1 MQDKQLSLK
10 DVIRQEYVKCAADP
24 VYFMRKY
31 CKIQH
36 PTKGKLR
43 FELFPYQEKTLIQFK
58 DHRYNLVLK
67 SRQTGIST
75 LTAGYS
81 ISKWF
86 TSKGNSIF
94 T

>member
-58 DHRYNLVLK
+58 ENRYNLVLK
-67 SRQTGIST
+67 SRHRYLHINCRLFIVEDDIQSR
-75 LTAGYS
+75 L
-81 ISKWF
+81 
-86 TSKGNSIF
+86 
-94 T
+94 